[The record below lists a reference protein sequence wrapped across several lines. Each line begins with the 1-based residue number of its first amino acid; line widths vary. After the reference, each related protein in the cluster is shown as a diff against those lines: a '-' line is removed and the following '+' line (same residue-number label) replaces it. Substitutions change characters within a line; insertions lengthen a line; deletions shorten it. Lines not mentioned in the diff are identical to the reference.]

1 MNLEKTLKDRKTEV
15 LIVLGIFLFAFG
27 IRAIPSQTFE
37 GIYGFDPFYHG
48 RMTKYILQ
56 DGHRPE
62 NDPISYWPEGTEV
75 NDPPLYH
82 YTAAVG
88 YELTSLITR
97 GTTDFADEPFQRY
110 FSFLPVLFGAL
121 AAVAAYAFGKE
132 LRDRKTGLLAGALMS
147 LQQTNLF
154 RSMFGFAEED
164 SMGIFFIFLVFAAF
178 TWALKTKDWKK
189 GLLAGFSMLGLSL
202 SWSLSIFAAPV
213 LAFIFFVHSIFL
225 MVDKK
230 YKELEKLFKTY
241 TAAQLPLF
249 LMLLVP
255 FITNWEMGQ
264 TISTLMDSVAFTI
277 PVIVFLFGA
286 TYYFNY
292 YEKKVKD
299 TIPKL
304 NVNSKKAFKALGI
317 VLLILGL
324 GFLAFKGGW
333 MIERTEFYL
342 TRAPHQ
348 TGKLG
353 QTIGEEHAKGLSGVV
368 NELGWTAPFFLFGLL
383 YLPARR
389 LIKYK
394 DHKCT
399 DLIPFILGIVTFFL
413 YMEKAKMGY
422 IFGLGSV
429 TVTAIVVMDISKLK
443 ERFGSWTS
451 KLALAIGI
459 FLVFTQAVPA
469 FASVEQHKMS
479 YAPQPGWQKFYDW
492 YKTTSKDNVLMTWW
506 DYGHWTSWN
515 GMKTTLDNT
524 NRNSSKVQAT
534 ARIFTDYYGNSTQI
548 EKRHLKQMKDW
559 EVTHV
564 AVDRILLHQKWGAL
578 TFLGDNQC
586 IPTEDLQD
594 MDRSF
599 PKELSQACGHGM
611 TYSGQMGISQCQPK
625 QVTSESGGTQKFVE
639 CRLFQGNPLRF
650 TPEEWNTI
658 KNAKWPGY
666 DLAIPSGDGK
676 MEMKVYGQPDYKLM
690 YFKMGNQIIPDAP
703 MNYMLGPRLFFKDPN
718 LEHFELIENEAV
730 PNREVVA
737 YKVNYSEEALE
748 STDGEQPEPSG
759 ETSEPIDLGD
769 TTLQ

>member
-1 MNLEKTLKDRKTEV
+1 MNLEKTLKDKKTEV

-27 IRAIPSQTFE
+27 IRAIPSQTFP

-62 NDPISYWPEGTEV
+62 NDPVSYWPEGTKV
-75 NDPPLYH
+75 NDLPLYH

-88 YELTSLITR
+88 YEITSLVTR
-97 GTTDFADEPFQRY
+97 GTTDFANKPFQRY

-178 TWALKTKDWKK
+178 TWALKTKNWKK

-202 SWSLSIFAAPV
+202 SWALSVFAAPV
-213 LAFIFFVHSIFL
+213 IAFIFFVHSIFL

-230 YKELEKLFKTY
+230 YKKLEKLFKTY

-249 LMLLVP
+249 LMLVVP
-255 FITNWEMGQ
+255 FITNWEMSQ
-264 TISTLMDSVAFTI
+264 TISTLMDSVAFAV
-277 PVIVFLFGA
+277 PVVVFLFA
-286 TYYFNY
+286 VTYYFNY
-292 YEKKVKD
+292 YEKKARDK
-299 TIPKL
+299 IPKL
-304 NVNSKKAFKALGI
+304 NVNSKKAFKAFGI
-317 VLLILGL
+317 LLLILGL

-333 MIERTEFYL
+333 MINKTETYL
-342 TRAPHQ
+342 FKAPHQ
-348 TGKLG
+348 TSKLK
-353 QTIGEEHAKGLSGVV
+353 QTIGEEHAKGLGGVL
-368 NELGWTAPFFLFGLL
+368 NELGSTALFFLFGLI
-383 YLPARR
+383 YLPIRR

-394 DHKCT
+394 DHTCP
-399 DLIPFILGIVTFFL
+399 DLVPFILGAATFFL
-413 YMEKAKMGY
+413 YVEKAKMGY

-429 TVTAIVVMDISKLK
+429 TITAIVVMDISKLK
-443 ERFGSWTS
+443 DRFGSWTS
-451 KLALAIGI
+451 KLALSIAI

-469 FASVEQHKMS
+469 FASVEQHKTS

-492 YKTTSKDNVLMTWW
+492 YKTTPDENVLMTWW

-515 GMKTTLDNT
+515 GKKTTLDNT
-524 NRNSSKVQAT
+524 NRNSSKVMKT
-534 ARIFTDYYGNSTQI
+534 ARIFTDYYGNSTQL
-548 EKRHLKQMKDW
+548 EKRHLQQMKSWD
-559 EVTHV
+559 VTHV
-564 AVDRILLHQKWGAL
+564 AVDRILLYQKWGAL

-586 IPTEDLQD
+586 IPTQDLQD
-594 MDRSF
+594 MGLSF
-599 PKELSQACGHGM
+599 PSKLDKACGYGM

-625 QVTSESGGTQKFVE
+625 QVTSKSGGTQRFVE
-639 CRLFQGNPLRF
+639 CQLFQNNPLRF
-650 TPEEWNTI
+650 SKSEWNAI

-666 DLAIPSGDGK
+666 DLAIPISDGK
-676 MEMKVYGQPDYKLM
+676 MQMKVYGQPDYKLM
-690 YFKMGNQIIPDAP
+690 YFKMQNQIIPNAP
-703 MNYMLGPRLFFKDPN
+703 MNYMLGPRLFFKDPS
-718 LEHFELIENEAV
+718 LERFELIENNAV

-737 YKVNYSEEALE
+737 YKLNYPENI
-748 STDGEQPEPSG
+748 PEPSDVG
-759 ETSEPIDLGD
+759 NVTSYKP
-769 TTLQ
+769 